1 MSKHTPGPWKAESI
15 MGVWVVG
22 VPADRHLIV
31 KVPAGSV
38 DCEANA
44 ALIAAAPELLEQLR
58 RMVDMCF
65 RCDGTGWIERK
76 QQTCPVCAAARALVE
91 RLK

>member
-1 MSKHTPGPWKAESI
+1 MSKHTPGPWKAESV

-22 VPADRHLIV
+22 TPADKHLIV
-31 KVPAGSV
+31 KVPAGSI

-58 RMVDMCF
+58 RMVNCCY
-65 RCDGTGWIERK
+65 RCEGYGIIGSGK
-76 QQTCPVCAAARALVE
+76 PCSVCADARALVE